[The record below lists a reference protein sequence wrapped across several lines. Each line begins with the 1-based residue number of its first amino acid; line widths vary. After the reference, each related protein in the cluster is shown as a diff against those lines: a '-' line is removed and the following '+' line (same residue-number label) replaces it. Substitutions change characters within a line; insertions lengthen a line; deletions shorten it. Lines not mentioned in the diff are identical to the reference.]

1 MHILLVSATPF
12 EIAPTLTWLQ
22 ANFQQTAEGVFV
34 REEIIVQTLIT
45 GVGMTATA
53 FQLGQ
58 FFAQA
63 RPDWAINAGIVG
75 TFDPNLNIGDVV
87 QIVSERFGDLG
98 VEEADGQFTDL
109 AEMGFIPQSLMNN
122 PQPPIP
128 TLTIC
133 QGLTVNKVH
142 GNAASILKIRTKYP
156 DAQVESME
164 GAAFFY
170 ACLSSGVPFVEIRGI
185 SNRVEPRNREA
196 WNLPLAIQNL
206 NDVLVEMLDFKF
218 SNETRMTRIY

>member
-1 MHILLVSATPF
+1 MHILLVAATPF
-12 EIAPTLTWLQ
+12 EIAPTLAWLQ
-22 ANFQQTAEGVFV
+22 ANFQQKEEAVFI
-34 REEIIVQTLIT
+34 REEIIVQTLVT

-75 TFDPNLNIGDVV
+75 TFDHSLTIGDVV

-98 VEEADGQFTDL
+98 VEEADGQFTDM
-109 AEMGFIPQSLMNN
+109 AEMGFMPQSLMTN

-142 GNAASILKIRTKYP
+142 GNAASILKIRNKYP

-170 ACLSSGVPFVEIRGI
+170 ACLASGVPFVEIRSI
-185 SNRVEPRNREA
+185 SNRVEPRNRDA
-196 WNLPLAIQNL
+196 WNLPLAIKNL
-206 NDVLVEMLDFKF
+206 NEVLVEILDLRFM
-218 SNETRMTRIY
+218 SDELHL